1 MAIFRNIV
9 VDVPDGAY
17 VGKDAAVFVK
27 DLNEYDPVKKYNRVK
42 HTIIGKSISNGQM
55 YPNHNFK
62 LRYPSAFEAASG
74 EKLPKQTKKIG
85 FYTMVLSLA
94 EKTGLY
100 DVLIKSY
107 GIENAN
113 MILDFSM
120 YSIIHHT
127 CVAEQYPSAM
137 EDQLLFSSN
146 LWSSSKL
153 SKFFNNEV
161 SEERTYSFR
170 KIWAAKCKERGITEA
185 WLAIDGSNNDCT
197 AQKAEIAEPGNAK
210 SHKNINIVSYMYAV
224 DSRNGDPITFSI
236 YRGGRVDCKAVIE
249 MIGWLKAYDI
259 RVKGVIV
266 DRGFATKEVL
276 ELFEQ
281 NQIAYVAML
290 KSDAKAHTVMLER
303 YAEKI
308 RMQYEYMLGSYH
320 TKKDVETV
328 KEFADK
334 VEILYGTEEKEKV
347 ILFSAHK
354 YSAYVS
360 LIYDRNNGGERQET
374 WFKKVSNTALKI
386 QRKLDSGMSASV
398 PPEYADCMEIKESNG
413 KPCVFVNEARVQEKG
428 NRKGFYSLAT
438 SQPLTAAEAND
449 IYTLRNSSEEQ
460 FSMVKSQL
468 GYDTARTHFT
478 EGIKA
483 KLTLAFI
490 AAIVRNELVKA
501 CKIAALSTNRMVNE
515 LNQVCMYMGSNG
527 EYFVCHTEN
536 QRQISLMNSCG
547 VIPQDL
553 DRIAEAENK
562 RMSCIE
568 PNPFHKYPDHVE
580 DESITHRRPGRPKGS
595 KNQIPKT
602 ENEGNSAD
610 GLKQKRKPGRP
621 KGSKN
626 KKTLESQDSEQK
638 EKRGPGRP
646 KGSKNK
652 PKSEIEPEKRTRG
665 RPRKDSK
672 D

>member
-1 MAIFRNIV
+1 MAIFRNII
-9 VDVPDGAY
+9 VDIPGGAY

-27 DLNEYDPVKKYNRVK
+27 DLNEYDPSKKYNRVK
-42 HTIIGKSISNGQM
+42 HTIIGKSIGNGQM
-55 YPNHNFK
+55 YPNHNFR
-62 LRYPSAFEAASG
+62 LRYPSAFETASG
-74 EKLPKQTKKIG
+74 EKIPKQTKKIG
-85 FYTMVLSLA
+85 FYTVVLSLA

-100 DVLIKSY
+100 DALIQSY

-127 CVAEQYPSAM
+127 CVAEQYPSVM
-137 EDQLLFSSN
+137 EDQLLFSSS

-161 SEERTYSFR
+161 SEERTCIFR
-170 KIWAAKCKERGITEA
+170 KTWATKCKERGITET
-185 WLAIDGSNNDCT
+185 WLAIDGTNNDCT

-266 DRGFATKEVL
+266 DRGFATKEVF
-276 ELFEQ
+276 ELFDQ

-290 KSDAKAHTVMLER
+290 KSDATAHTVMLDR

-308 RMQYEYMLGSYH
+308 RMQYEYMLGGYH
-320 TKKDVETV
+320 TKKDMETA
-328 KEFADK
+328 KEFTDDM
-334 VEILYGTEEKEKV
+334 ETLYGTEEEKK
-347 ILFSAHK
+347 ITLFSTHK

-360 LIYDRNNGGERQET
+360 LIYDRSNSGERQET

-386 QRKLDSGMSASV
+386 QRKLDSGKTASI
-398 PPEYADCMEIKESNG
+398 PREYADCMEIKESDG
-413 KPCVFVNEARVQEKG
+413 KPYVFVNEKKVQEKG
-428 NRKGFYSLAT
+428 NRKGFYSLAS

-449 IYTLRNSSEEQ
+449 IYILRNSSEEQ

-468 GYDTARTHFT
+468 GYDTTRTHFT

-483 KLTLAFI
+483 KLAVAFI
-490 AAIVRNELVKA
+490 SAIVRNELVKA
-501 CKIAALSTNRMVNE
+501 CKTAMLSTNRMVNE
-515 LNQVCMYMGSNG
+515 LNQICMHMGHKD

-536 QRQISLMNSCG
+536 KRQISLMNVCG
-547 VIPQDL
+547 VLPKDL
-553 DRIAEAENK
+553 ESIAEAENK
-562 RMSCIE
+562 RMASIE
-568 PNPFHKYPDHVE
+568 PNPFHKYPDHLDGE
-580 DESITHRRPGRPKGS
+580 NIAHHGPGRPRGS
-595 KNQIPKT
+595 RNRFPKT
-602 ENEGNSAD
+602 DDANNSATD
-610 GLKQKRKPGRP
+610 LKERRKPGRP

-626 KKTLESQDSEQK
+626 KKSLEGHGNEPK

-646 KGSKNK
+646 KGSPNK
-652 PKSEIEPEKRTRG
+652 PKPEIEPVKRKRG
-665 RPRKDSK
+665 RPRKGEN
-672 D
+672 